1 MFLFGVAVEYEFRL
15 CPLRFLQIF
24 FAEHVFFLDIF
35 RAIRSAVWTHNG
47 KASFFSISRGKRN
60 FTSFV
65 WIRFGK
71 IAQNDRANFRSGN
84 DNFEFFYCIRFDVDA
99 NLDWIMH
106 MRISKLFCFRFIFND
121 FFYLFCSSAFYGRF
135 YIYAFRKLNKF

>member
-1 MFLFGVAVEYEFRL
+1 MELRSNTSFGSVPFVFYKFFSL
-15 CPLRFLQIF
+15 NMYFFSIF
-24 FAEHVFFLDIF
+24 F

-99 NLDWIMH
+99 NLDWNMH